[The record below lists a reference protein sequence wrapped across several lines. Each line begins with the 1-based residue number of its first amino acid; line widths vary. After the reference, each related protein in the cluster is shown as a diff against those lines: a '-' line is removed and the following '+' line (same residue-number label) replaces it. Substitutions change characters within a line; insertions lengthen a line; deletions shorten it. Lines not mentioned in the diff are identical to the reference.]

1 MDRQKLKNQIIQIIK
16 TKSVNQQELP
26 SMIVDYC
33 GIMNHR
39 LPNNIE
45 LQGIINLLQ
54 SGFFNIDTMI
64 NNCIQKLDIHI
75 SEIIDKNGNRIIL
88 SIS

>member
-33 GIMNHR
+33 EIMNHR
-39 LPNNIE
+39 LPNSIE
-45 LQGIINLLQ
+45 LQGIISLLQ
-54 SGFFNIDTMI
+54 NGFFNIDTMI

-75 SEIIDKNGNRIIL
+75 SEVIDKNGNRIIL